1 MSRGAVLG
9 SHSGYSGILLPI
21 SLEKKGSLSQLELLP
36 ENIASLVFSREER
49 AKRVRCKLSS
59 F

>member
-49 AKRVRCKLSS
+49 AKRV
-59 F
+59 